1 MEIITAIA
9 VLALINLTSVTI
21 SCGSHVQLKF
31 RGYGVETEVVID
43 GRPCGCPG
51 SD

>member
-1 MEIITAIA
+1 MEITIGIA
-9 VLALINLTSVTI
+9 ALALINLTSI
-21 SCGSHVQLKF
+21 SASYRSRVQLKF
-31 RGYGVETEVVID
+31 SGYGVATEVVID